1 MIYSHFLHPLDLV
14 MRLRPF
20 HPLTKPYLV
29 RPLQTA
35 LLQTDG
41 SFSMKHKGISRTAVI
56 LTTYK
61 GNTYT
66 LSKTYFDH
74 TDSTES
80 EWCSVLDGITY
91 AIKRGQDSLELE
103 NDNLGVI
110 QSLILAVRPNR
121 PHIADYYHAIQ
132 ESVGGFEYLGVRWIP
147 RRMNRADGLFH
158 V

>member
-1 MIYSHFLHPLDLV
+1 
-14 MRLRPF
+14 MRLQPF
-20 HPLTKPYLV
+20 RPLTKPYLV

-35 LLQTDG
+35 LVQTDG

-74 TDSTES
+74 IDSTES

-103 NDNLGVI
+103 NDNIGVI
-110 QSLILAVRPNR
+110 RSLVQEDRPKR
-121 PHIADYYHAIQ
+121 AHIADYYNAIQ
-132 ESVGGFEYLGVRWIP
+132 YSLKEFEYLGVRWIP
-147 RRMNRADGLFH
+147 RRLNRADGLFR

>member
-1 MIYSHFLHPLDLV
+1 MIYSYFLHPLDLV
-14 MRLRPF
+14 MRLQPF
-20 HPLTKPYLV
+20 RPLTKPYLV

-35 LLQTDG
+35 LVQTDG

-74 TDSTES
+74 IDSTES

-103 NDNLGVI
+103 NDNIGVI
-110 QSLILAVRPNR
+110 RSLVQEDRPKR
-121 PHIADYYHAIQ
+121 AHIADYYNAIQ
-132 ESVGGFEYLGVRWIP
+132 YSLKEFEYLGVRWIP
-147 RRMNRADGLFH
+147 RKFNKADRLFR

>member
-1 MIYSHFLHPLDLV
+1 
-14 MRLRPF
+14 MRLQPF
-20 HPLTKPYLV
+20 RPLTKPYLV

-35 LLQTDG
+35 LVQTDG
-41 SFSMKHKGISRTAVI
+41 SFSMKHTGISRTAVI

-80 EWCSVLDGITY
+80 EWCSVLDGIMY
-91 AIKRGQDSLELE
+91 AVKKGQPCLELE
-103 NDNLGVI
+103 NDNIGVI
-110 QSLILAVRPNR
+110 RSLVQEDRPKR
-121 PHIADYYHAIQ
+121 AHIADYYNAIQ
-132 ESVGGFEYLGVRWIP
+132 YSLKEFEYLGVRWIP
-147 RRMNRADGLFH
+147 RKFNKADRLFR